1 MPIPLPAL
9 GLPGT
14 GGVSHSWNQGGVG
27 AQLLSLYINLI
38 YEKAEGTVGI
48 LMLTFTPPSCTSDA
62 SVHQVRVYAQLFRL
76 RNLRSPCVWPI
87 LSQAHQW
94 AIALGARSPLPYP
107 PFGHHLPPSLLQ
119 GSPDSVLEKAPVPA
133 VWGCHPLL

>member
-38 YEKAEGTVGI
+38 YEKSEGTVGI
-48 LMLTFTPPSCTSDA
+48 LMLTFTPLRVHPMPLFIKSVFMPNFSGCVTSGPLVFGPSCHKHISG
-62 SVHQVRVYAQLFRL
+62 L
-76 RNLRSPCVWPI
+76 
-87 LSQAHQW
+87 
-94 AIALGARSPLPYP
+94 
-107 PFGHHLPPSLLQ
+107 
-119 GSPDSVLEKAPVPA
+119 
-133 VWGCHPLL
+133 